1 MRATALAAVALAA
14 FVALGCKNEP
24 GADAKPEGPPAG
36 VVHDEG
42 HVEIVPGPN
51 EGSVKAAV
59 QAELTREKA
68 RGRQLVVYVGA
79 HWCEPCM
86 RFHHAAE
93 EKKLDARFPKLTLL
107 EFDLDRD
114 RERLEEA
121 GYKSRMIPLFMLPN
135 PDGSASGEH
144 IEGSVKGDGAV
155 DEISPRLDAL
165 LVKAK
170 P

>member
-1 MRATALAAVALAA
+1 MRAAVVCALVA
-14 FVALGCKNEP
+14 FVVGCKDAP
-24 GADAKPEGPPAG
+24 KTDAKPEGPAAG
-36 VVHDEG
+36 AVQGEG

-59 QAELTREKA
+59 QAEVTRAHE

-86 RFHHAAE
+86 RFHDAAQA
-93 EKKLDARFPKLTLL
+93 KQLDARFPKLTLL

-135 PDGSASGEH
+135 ADGSASGEH
-144 IEGSVKGDGAV
+144 IEGSVKGDAAV
-155 DEISPRLDAL
+155 EEISPRLTAL
-165 LVKAK
+165 LAKAK

>member
-1 MRATALAAVALAA
+1 MRAALLLAVTALA
-14 FVALGCKNEP
+14 FGCKTEP
-24 GADAKPEGPPAG
+24 PPEARPEPSAG
-36 VVHDEG
+36 LVVQGEG

-59 QAELTREKA
+59 QAEVTRARE

-93 EKKLDARFPKLTLL
+93 EKKLDARFPRLTLL

-114 RERLEEA
+114 RDRLEEA
-121 GYKSRMIPLFMLPN
+121 GYKSRMIPLFTLPN

-155 DEISPRLDAL
+155 DEISPRLAAL
-165 LVKAK
+165 LAKAK
-170 P
+170 